1 MHKAL
6 VVAVIVAIAP
16 HIASAHVVRHNSIP
30 EPYRGTWAAGEGA
43 CSADDKSAIV
53 LSAKA
58 YVGPTGSCAVDYVSE
73 TASPSGAVY
82 SARLLCPGTAEQ
94 AQKKTVVNLIFRSDG
109 DGGMSAGPTFTSLKT
124 HRRCSA
130 AAPAAQQ

>member
-1 MHKAL
+1 MHKAF
-6 VVAVIVAIAP
+6 VVGVIAAFASQ
-16 HIASAHVVRHNSIP
+16 IASAHVVRHNSIP
-30 EPYRGTWAAGEGA
+30 EPYWGTWAPGEGA

-58 YVGPTGSCAVDYVSE
+58 YIGPAGSCALDYVSE
-73 TASPSGAVY
+73 TSSPSGAVY
-82 SARLLCPGTAEQ
+82 SARLLCPGAGAQ

-109 DGGMSAGPTFTSLKT
+109 AGGMSAGPTFTSLKA

-130 AAPAAQQ
+130 IAPAVKQ